1 MHRIISAA
9 NISCIMYSAK
19 NWLGI
24 SLSSL
29 LLLTACHK
37 NTSTPG
43 TSNVGNWVN
52 RYEMN
57 GNVRSEAVG
66 FVIGDTAYVGSGFD
80 GTERLNDYYAFNPAT
95 NSWYQIANF
104 GDSTTVPRNS
114 AVAFTAA
121 GKGYVGTG
129 FDGINKLKDFW
140 QYDPSKNTWT
150 RKADF
155 GGSARY
161 DAVAFALNDKG
172 YVTTGF
178 DGSYLK
184 DFWKYDPTTD
194 TWSQQ
199 PDGIG
204 TKRSAAVAFVYNNVA
219 YVATGTNNGQ
229 LVNDFWKYDG
239 TAWTEM
245 RKITNISTDSYDDD
259 YSDIVR
265 SNAAAFVMG
274 DTAFIS
280 TGENSGYIS
289 KTWAYLITTDL
300 WIRRTAF
307 EGASRSGAVGFT
319 AQGRGYITCGRSSSN
334 YFDDVY
340 EFHPDE
346 AYNAN
351 D

>member
-1 MHRIISAA
+1 
-9 NISCIMYSAK
+9 MYSAK
-19 NWLGI
+19 KWLGI
-24 SLSSL
+24 SLVSVL
-29 LLLTACHK
+29 FLTACHK
-37 NTSTPG
+37 SSTDPNN
-43 TSNVGNWVN
+43 SDVGNWVN

-57 GNVRSEAVG
+57 GNVRGEAVS

-80 GTERLNDYYAFNPAT
+80 GTERLSDFYAFNPAT
-95 NSWYQIANF
+95 NSWYQTANIP
-104 GDSTTVPRNS
+104 GVPRNS
-114 AVAFTAA
+114 AVAFAAA

-129 FDGINKLKDFW
+129 FDGVNKLNDFY
-140 QYDPSKNTWT
+140 QYDPSTNQWT
-150 RKADF
+150 QKASF
-155 GGSARY
+155 AGSARY
-161 DAVAFALNDKG
+161 DAVAFSINNVG

-184 DFWKYDPTTD
+184 DFWKYDPATD
-194 TWSQQ
+194 TWTEQ

-204 TKRSAAVAFVYNNVA
+204 SKRSGAVAFVYNNVA

-239 TAWTEM
+239 TAWTEL

-259 YSDIVR
+259 YSDIIR

-274 DTAFIS
+274 DTAFLS

-289 KTWAYLITTDL
+289 KTWAYVISSDQ

-307 EGASRSGAVGFT
+307 EGAARSGAVGF
-319 AQGRGYITCGRSSSN
+319 AVQNRGYISCGKSSSQ
-334 YFDDVY
+334 YFDDVW

-346 AYNAN
+346 TYNSL